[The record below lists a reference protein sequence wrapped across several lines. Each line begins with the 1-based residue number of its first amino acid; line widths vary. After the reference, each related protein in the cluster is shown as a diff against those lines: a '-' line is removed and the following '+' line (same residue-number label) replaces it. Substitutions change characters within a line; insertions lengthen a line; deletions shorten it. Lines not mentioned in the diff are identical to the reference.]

1 MVQWSARAGLL
12 IALAVSAP
20 AVAQQAPLDVR
31 VVTDEADA
39 VLAILDQ
46 LAARRDPGES
56 AWRRLFGAEGYR
68 RLQQREAAL
77 RRAFTDSAVREFVR
91 SADLVARAPAL
102 RATLARWVATDP
114 AAAARAA
121 FAYLPA
127 HARIRASV
135 YPVIKPRTNSFVF
148 EPRTDPAI
156 FLYLDPAV
164 TGPKFANTLA
174 HELHH
179 LGYANACPDAPA
191 DSAVAPPVRAAR
203 DWMGGFA
210 EGRAMLAAAGGPD
223 VHPHA
228 TSDSAERA
236 VWERDVALV
245 ARDLARLEAFYGDL
259 LDGRLSDEAARDRGF
274 TFVSTD
280 SVPQGAFYTVGWHMA
295 AVVERELGRERLVAS
310 TCTPAALL
318 ADYNH
323 AAARIAARGEGSL
336 PRWSDALLARVTAP

>member
-1 MVQWSARAGLL
+1 
-12 IALAVSAP
+12 
-20 AVAQQAPLDVR
+20 VAQQGPLDVR
-31 VVTDEADA
+31 VVTDQADA

-46 LAARRDPGES
+46 LAAGRDPAES
-56 AWRRLFGAEGYR
+56 AWRRLFDAAGYR
-68 RLQQREAAL
+68 RLQQREAAI
-77 RRAFTDSAVREFVR
+77 RRAFTDSAFREFVR
-91 SADLVARAPAL
+91 SPDLVARAPAL

-164 TGPKFANTLA
+164 PGPKFANTLA

-191 DSAVAPPVRAAR
+191 DSTEPPGVRAAR

-228 TSDSAERA
+228 TSDSTERA
-236 VWERDVALV
+236 VWERDVARV
-245 ARDLARLEAFYGDL
+245 PDDIVRLEAFFGDL
-259 LDGRLSDEAARDRGF
+259 LDGRLSEEAARDRGF
-274 TFVSTD
+274 TFVATD
-280 SVPQGAFYTVGWHMA
+280 SVPQGAFYTVGWYMA
-295 AVVERELGRERLVAS
+295 AVVERELGRERLVAT
-310 TCTPAALL
+310 TCDPPALL
-318 ADYNH
+318 ADYNR
-323 AAARIAARGEGSL
+323 AAARIAARGGAPP
-336 PRWSDALLARVTAP
+336 PRWSDALLVRVTAP